1 MSIRMAAGGLLLVA
15 GILSTQQAQA
25 QFLRKKDKHKPV
37 SIYDV
42 DTLKEQIP
50 RQRELFHTYID
61 QEQRRADAGDGEVD
75 GMTYF
80 GEDTAVSQ
88 MLSRALITDINRLQ
102 IMIENLPVPGDV
114 QIQNQTKIRYLTA
127 VRGLLQRYNRDTHA
141 DPFAYRRQV
150 TNLREMIIARQ
161 EGRLDEWARAHANM
175 ASVENSELLDIVPE
189 AKSYVFKMAGAEN
202 PKVMFRRLGEFANE
216 PYACDIIAAAAQVIP
231 NEVYSFGTST
241 NYKLSAPI
249 LNCPD
254 PVVQAIVKIGSQSKK
269 PLSALPFYRDVA
281 SGKRTIADI
290 DKMTDNEDAY
300 FKALVELRIQAA
312 ADKNAVNNPA
322 DPFVLQSLKYVRTM
336 NDLHESSDAARFKV
350 IDGFSPEQIYY
361 ILVNGQDEL
370 YTSSYVGAFNRM
382 MDRMKGRSGDSL
394 LKVVNYDRFRT
405 FIRMAAGYNTL
416 DAFLNTMKKDDQ
428 VALMRSFMTDLEKGS
443 DEELEDAVDVADA
456 YSSIE
461 DFALA
466 KLLTAEVESNY
477 ERNKKA
483 DNRKGIIVYGL
494 LSALFKGGV
503 QGDELGL
510 PPVNYMP
517 YSALVDDSGVVY
529 QQVYFYGDEDG
540 KISFQ
545 NFVPAFRDG
554 KWKITT
560 EKYWTRIASTSGK
573 PVVIYANNPLT
584 EPEDE
589 KAQSELNAYL
599 AKNNIHPTVVI
610 HRGHSYHL
618 PSTIEGLQRET
629 KIVVLG
635 SCGGYHNL
643 GSVID
648 RSPDA
653 QIISTKQTGTMS
665 INEPL
670 IAALNSHMV
679 AGKDVDWSPMWRS
692 LGEMFAKKGG
702 ETNKRWKDYVPPN
715 KNLGALFIKAY
726 RKLSNAAEL

>member
-1 MSIRMAAGGLLLVA
+1 M
-15 GILSTQQAQA
+15 
-25 QFLRKKDKHKPV
+25 
-37 SIYDV
+37 
-42 DTLKEQIP
+42 
-50 RQRELFHTYID
+50 
-61 QEQRRADAGDGEVD
+61 
-75 GMTYF
+75 
-80 GEDTAVSQ
+80 
-88 MLSRALITDINRLQ
+88 
-102 IMIENLPVPGDV
+102 
-114 QIQNQTKIRYLTA
+114 
-127 VRGLLQRYNRDTHA
+127 
-141 DPFAYRRQV
+141 
-150 TNLREMIIARQ
+150 
-161 EGRLDEWARAHANM
+161 
-175 ASVENSELLDIVPE
+175 
-189 AKSYVFKMAGAEN
+189 
-202 PKVMFRRLGEFANE
+202 
-216 PYACDIIAAAAQVIP
+216 
-231 NEVYSFGTST
+231 YSFATST

-249 LNCPD
+249 RNCPD
-254 PVVQAIVKIGSQSKK
+254 PVVQAIVRIGTESKK
-269 PLSALPFYRDVA
+269 PFSALPFYRDVA

-290 DKMTDNEDAY
+290 DKMTENEDAY
-300 FKALVELRIQAA
+300 FKALVELRIQSA
-312 ADKNAVNNPA
+312 ADGNAVNNPA
-322 DPFVLQSLKYVRTM
+322 DPFVLQSLKYVRTL
-336 NDLHESSDAARFKV
+336 NDLHESSDAVRFKAL
-350 IDGFSPEQIYY
+350 DGFTPEQIYY

-382 MDRMKGRSGDSL
+382 MDRMKGHSGDSL
-394 LKVVNYDRFRT
+394 LKVVKYDRFRT

-428 VALMRSFMTDLEKGS
+428 VALMKSFMRDLEKGS

-540 KISFQ
+540 KVSFQ

-584 EPEDE
+584 EPDDE

-629 KIVVLG
+629 KIVMLG

-670 IAALNSHMV
+670 IAALNSRMV

-692 LGEMFAKKGG
+692 LGETFAKKGG

-715 KNLGALFIKAY
+715 KNLGALFIKSY